1 MTDTSVI
8 NLNDVF
14 AAIAAHNWL
23 AVLLFLAVCLRTI
36 VSDKSKIPLNISAN
50 WRPVI
55 IGVAGGIIT
64 DVTAMQSGM
73 KWGPA
78 LLSGLAGL
86 VVSGTVDAFFAACF
100 GKPENAPY
108 LAKLLLGII
117 DEFDGKTPP
126 GGSGTKAAKPVSVP
140 PLNSLPP
147 TSLRFRAPLLAAC
160 LAASLAFSG
169 CAWWS
174 ANSKT
179 VVTDLGKLGSCIA
192 ASLFGGA
199 TDAGAIVKACDG
211 STFADVEQVIASLI
225 DYYQHPPT
233 GSAAAVATLCGSGDT
248 PFKGAPQCATVAQV
262 GLLHSAH
269 ASARM
274 ALERGDK

>member
-8 NLNDVF
+8 NLNDII

-36 VSDKSKIPLNISAN
+36 VSDKSKIPMNISAN

-55 IGVAGGIIT
+55 IGVAGGIVT

-73 KWGPA
+73 KWAPA

-108 LAKLLLGII
+108 FAKLLLGII
-117 DEFDGKTPP
+117 DEFEGKTPP

-140 PLNSLPP
+140 PLNSTPP
-147 TSLRFRAPLLAAC
+147 TSLRFRALLLAAC
-160 LAASLAFSG
+160 LILCIALGG
-169 CAWWS
+169 CAWWK
-174 ANSKT
+174 ANSQT
-179 VVTDLGKLGSCIA
+179 VT
-192 ASLFGGA
+192 
-199 TDAGAIVKACDG
+199 TDAGQIAACVISDIVKGNSDPGAIIKDCNG
-211 STFADVEQVIASLI
+211 TVFADIVAIIDSLLSDPQVTPPKAESLR
-225 DYYQHPPT
+225 T
-233 GSAAAVATLCGSGDT
+233 LRAKATL
-248 PFKGAPQCATVAQV
+248 AM
-262 GLLHSAH
+262 HE
-269 ASARM
+269 AS
-274 ALERGDK
+274 K